1 MSHILERI
9 NSPADLTQLTIGE
22 MEQLAVELRRLIV
35 DTVAENGGHLASSLG
50 AIELTLALYK
60 VFRPPQDKVVWDVG
74 HQAYAHKILTG
85 RRDRFSTL
93 RRKGGITGF
102 PRRAE
107 SIYDIFGV
115 GHAST
120 SVSAALGLA
129 AARDISGRGEH
140 VIAVIGDGAMTGGE
154 VFEALNHAGDL
165 KKNLIVILNDNGLS
179 IDGHSGALSDY
190 LSCLRIT
197 PEYIRAKHEIEGL
210 IKHIP
215 HIGETV
221 YKTASLIKESVK
233 SAIVP
238 GGLFEEL
245 GFRYAG
251 PVDGH
256 NLKLLTEV
264 FTEVSQL
271 DGPILVHVRTKKG
284 KGYMPAEMEPEK
296 FHGVGPF
303 DVISGQIK
311 KKAAPPSYT
320 QVFSDTL
327 RELARENRDIV
338 AITAAMPSGTG
349 LKAFAEEFPD
359 RFFDVGI
366 AEEHAVTMAGGMA
379 AGGVRP
385 VVAIYSTF
393 MQRSYDQIFHDI
405 CLQNVPVL
413 LCLDRAGLVGED
425 GATHHG
431 VFDLSYLRSLPNM
444 TIMAPKDENEL
455 RQMLAAAF
463 TYNRP
468 VAIRYPR
475 GAGLGVEI
483 RKELRPVEYG
493 RGERIE
499 IPEVNAAAAPI
510 TILAVGSQVDNARQA
525 AIQLKDMGID
535 VAVVNMRFIKPLDL
549 DLITGVVN
557 NPATKLIVTAEEN
570 VLAGGFG
577 SGVLEAIA
585 DLGAAVPVLRFG
597 IGDEFV
603 PNGTQRE
610 EREYCGLLPEQM
622 AEKISDRYK
631 KAVEKQL

>member
-1 MSHILERI
+1 MSYVLERI
-9 NSPADLTQLTIGE
+9 NSPSDLVQLTFPE
-22 MEQLAVELRRLIV
+22 MEQLAGELRHLIIN
-35 DTVAENGGHLASSLG
+35 TVAENGGHLASSLG

-60 VFRPPQDKVVWDVG
+60 VFRLPQDKVVWDVG

-85 RRDRFSTL
+85 RRERFGTL
-93 RRKGGITGF
+93 RKKDGITGF
-102 PRRAE
+102 PKRAE
-107 SIYDIFGV
+107 STYDVFGV

-129 AARDISGRGEH
+129 AARDICGRGEH

-154 VFEALNHAGDL
+154 VFEALNHAGEL
-165 KKNLIVILNDNGLS
+165 KKNLIVVLNDNGMS

-190 LSCLRIT
+190 LSRLRIT

-221 YKTASLIKESVK
+221 YKTASLIKEGMK

-245 GFRYAG
+245 GFRYFG
-251 PVDGH
+251 PIDGH
-256 NLKLLTEV
+256 DMKLLTEV
-264 FTEVSQL
+264 FSEVRQL

-284 KGYMPAEMEPEK
+284 KGYTPAEMEPEK

-303 DVISGQIK
+303 EVVSGQVK

-327 RELARENRDIV
+327 RELARGNRDIV

-349 LKAFAEEFPD
+349 LKAFGEEFPD

-366 AEEHAVTMAGGMA
+366 AEEHAVTLAGGLA

-393 MQRSYDQIFHDI
+393 MQRAYDQIFHDV
-405 CLQNVPVL
+405 CLQNLPVL

-431 VFDLSYLRSLPNM
+431 VFDLSYLRNLPNL

-463 TYNRP
+463 SYNSP

-483 RKELRPVEYG
+483 EREFRPLE
-493 RGERIE
+493 RGKSESIE
-499 IPEVNAAAAPI
+499 IPGVDASTASI
-510 TILAVGSQVDNARQA
+510 TIFAVGCHVESARQA
-525 AIQLKDMGID
+525 ALKLKSEGID
-535 VAVVNMRFIKPLDL
+535 AAVVNMRFIKPLDR
-549 DLITGVVN
+549 DAIAAVVK
-557 NPATKLIVTAEEN
+557 AAGTKLVVTAEEN

-577 SGVLEAIA
+577 SAVLEAIA
-585 DLGAAVPVLRFG
+585 DMGASVPVLRFG
-597 IGDEFV
+597 VGDEFV
-603 PNGTQRE
+603 PNGTQKE

-622 AEKISDRYK
+622 AEKIAARYRTIVVK
-631 KAVEKQL
+631 

>member
-1 MSHILERI
+1 MSFILERI
-9 NSPADLTQLTIGE
+9 NSPADLTQLSISE
-22 MEQLAVELRRLIV
+22 MEQLAGELRRLIV

-50 AIELTLALYK
+50 AVELTLALYK
-60 VFRPPQDKVVWDVG
+60 VFRLPQDKVVWDVG

-85 RRDRFSTL
+85 RRERFATL
-93 RRKGGITGF
+93 RRKDGITGF

-107 SIYDIFGV
+107 SVYDVFGV

-120 SVSAALGLA
+120 SVSVALGLA
-129 AARDISGRGEH
+129 AARDICGRGEH

-154 VFEALNHAGDL
+154 VFEALNHAGEL
-165 KKNLIVILNDNGLS
+165 KKNVIVVLNDNGMS

-190 LSCLRIT
+190 LSRLRIT
-197 PEYIRAKHEIEGL
+197 PEYIRAKHELEGL

-221 YKTASLIKESVK
+221 YKTASLIKEGVK

-245 GFRYAG
+245 GFRYIG

-256 NLKLLTEV
+256 NIKLLTEV
-264 FTEVSQL
+264 FDEVRQL

-284 KGYMPAEMEPEK
+284 KGYIPAEIEPEK

-303 DVISGQIK
+303 EVSSGQVK

-349 LKAFAEEFPD
+349 LKAFGEEFPE

-366 AEEHAVTMAGGMA
+366 AEEHAVTLAGGLA

-393 MQRSYDQIFHDI
+393 MQRAYDQIFHDI
-405 CLQNVPVL
+405 CLQNLPVV

-431 VFDLSYLRSLPNM
+431 VFDLSYLRNLPNL

-463 TYNRP
+463 SYNSP

-475 GAGLGVEI
+475 GAGLGVELQ
-483 RKELRPVEYG
+483 KELQPME
-493 RGERIE
+493 RGKAERIAV
-499 IPEVNAAAAPI
+499 PEVDAAAAPV
-510 TILAVGSQVDNARQA
+510 TIFAVGSQVDSARQA
-525 AIQLKDMGID
+525 AVRLKNEGID
-535 VAVVNMRFIKPLDL
+535 AAVVNMRFIKPLDI
-549 DLITGVVN
+549 DIIASVVN

-585 DLGAAVPVLRFG
+585 DMGANVPVLRFG

-603 PNGTQRE
+603 PNGTQKE

-622 AEKISDRYK
+622 AEKIAARYK
-631 KAVEKQL
+631 KAVEK